1 MRLIRCTAVLPRFP
15 QRSPWNCVD
24 VNWFLLRESEVQ
36 LKTRT
41 DHFAALPWVA
51 YLRWLSLSDETSATM
66 KAHLPLQPYDV
77 TIKYG
82 ALAVFVAQCA
92 ITEFARD
99 VGEQVV
105 VAGTT
110 HLTGPAGTAV
120 LLCIRYPRPHSTVQC
135 LGSLLGIRT
144 IADGSLVVCY
154 TCTRLSSCLGACR
167 VWFGFSLDENV
178 RRLASR
184 NAARIRTTY
193 THHAKQ
199 RHALGEHSP
208 RAECGLVQPR

>member
-1 MRLIRCTAVLPRFP
+1 
-15 QRSPWNCVD
+15 
-24 VNWFLLRESEVQ
+24 
-36 LKTRT
+36 
-41 DHFAALPWVA
+41 
-51 YLRWLSLSDETSATM
+51 M

-144 IADGSLVVCY
+144 IADGSLWFAILLY
-154 TCTRLSSCLGACR
+154 LHTPFQLSRCL
-167 VWFGFSLDENV
+167 
-178 RRLASR
+178 
-184 NAARIRTTY
+184 
-193 THHAKQ
+193 Q
-199 RHALGEHSP
+199 
-208 RAECGLVQPR
+208 GLVWLFT